1 MLSNINTRIGSAIN
15 YVSVNV
21 YNLYNRTVSETMNEY
36 RERLGVNINTISCS
50 ILDAISF
57 VSDFDITFYENP
69 RVISC
74 FNSNNSGSDF
84 MGKHQTILN
93 LEFNL

>member
-69 RVISC
+69 ESSVASTRITA
-74 FNSNNSGSDF
+74 DP
-84 MGKHQTILN
+84 ILWASTKP
-93 LEFNL
+93 F